1 MELIFLVVYV
11 LFIGVLFAGAVHWAR
26 KKNREFKNP
35 STRHKVS
42 PTSKFF
48 VKDLPRDFYVSV
60 QFCVV
65 RLPGGIPVQDI
76 FSLREVG
83 LARGPKLDPW
93 PGRFCQPQRDRGA
106 STELALDL
114 HPSTVEFHDFLDD
127 AHAQARARDVAG
139 GVNAVKALT
148 DA

>member
-48 VKDLPRDFYVSV
+48 VKDLPRDFYLSV
-60 QFCVV
+60 QFCVGFALSGFLAV
-65 RLPGGIPVQDI
+65 FLYKI
-76 FSLREVG
+76 F
-83 LARGPKLDPW
+83 
-93 PGRFCQPQRDRGA
+93 
-106 STELALDL
+106 
-114 HPSTVEFHDFLDD
+114 FH
-127 AHAQARARDVAG
+127 H
-139 GVNAVKALT
+139 
-148 DA
+148 